1 MDDRRVETE
10 IQADFAAGQLRA
22 SGKIR
27 NLGENGLYVGT
38 DTIPEQGEPVRLRF
52 TAPGG
57 DYVRV
62 SGLVWW
68 TSRDPDA
75 RDGLTPGFG
84 MRLLAV
90 SPTYRMLIS
99 ELLR

>member
-10 IQADFAAGQLRA
+10 IQTEFATSELRA
-22 SGKIR
+22 TGKIR
-27 NLGENGLYVGT
+27 NLGENGLFVGT
-38 DTIPEQGEPVRLRF
+38 RTIPGQGEPVRLRF

-75 RDGLTPGFG
+75 RDGVTPGFG
-84 MRLLAV
+84 IRLLAV

>member
-1 MDDRRVETE
+1 MDDRRVETA
-10 IQADFAAGQLRA
+10 IQTEFATSELRA
-22 SGKIR
+22 TGKIR
-27 NLGENGLYVGT
+27 NLGENGLFVGT
-38 DTIPEQGEPVRLRF
+38 RTIPGQGEPVRLRF

-75 RDGLTPGFG
+75 RDDVTPGFG

>member
-1 MDDRRVETE
+1 MDERRVEME
-10 IQADFAAGQLRA
+10 IQTEFAAGELRA
-22 SGKIR
+22 TGKIR
-27 NLGENGLYVGT
+27 NLGENGLFVGT
-38 DTIPEQGEPVRLRF
+38 HVIPEQGEPVRLQF

-75 RDGLTPGFG
+75 RNDVMPGFG
-84 MRLLAV
+84 MRLLVV

-99 ELLR
+99 DLLR

>member
-10 IQADFAAGQLRA
+10 IQTEFAAGELRA
-22 SGKIR
+22 TGKIR
-27 NLGENGLYVGT
+27 NLGENGLFVGT
-38 DTIPEQGEPVRLRF
+38 RTIPEQGEPVRLRF

-57 DYVRV
+57 DDVRV

-68 TSRDPDA
+68 TSCDPAA
-75 RDGLTPGFG
+75 RDDVTPGFG

-90 SPTYRMLIS
+90 SPTDRMLIS

>member
-1 MDDRRVETE
+1 MDDPRVETE
-10 IQADFAAGQLRA
+10 IQAEFLAGPLRA
-22 SGKIR
+22 NGKIR
-27 NLGENGLYVGT
+27 NLGENGLFVGT
-38 DTIPEQGEPVRLRF
+38 NTIPEQGEAVRLRF

-75 RDGLTPGFG
+75 REDVTPGFG
-84 MRLLAV
+84 MRLLAA